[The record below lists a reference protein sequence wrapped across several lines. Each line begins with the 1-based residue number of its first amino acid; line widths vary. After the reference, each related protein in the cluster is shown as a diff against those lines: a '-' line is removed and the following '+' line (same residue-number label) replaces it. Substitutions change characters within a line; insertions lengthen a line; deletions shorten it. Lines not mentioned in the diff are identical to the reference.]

1 MKTGIVVEGG
11 GMRGIYA
18 AGVLDV
24 LLKYG
29 ITADGLIG
37 VSAGAIHGCSFV
49 AGQAG
54 RSIRYNLKYCRDP
67 RYMSFRSLFRT
78 GNLVGNDFCYHELPE
93 QLDPFDNDAFEA
105 SSVAFYATCTDVET
119 GRPVYHRC
127 ESLRGENIE
136 WIRASASMPLVSRIV
151 EINGQKLLDGG
162 VSDSIPAAAFH
173 KMGFEKNLVILT
185 RPDSYRKKPN
195 HMIHAIR
202 RVYRKYPE
210 FIETMECRH
219 LMYNRELEEIRRM
232 EAAGEIFVI
241 RPSRLIKI
249 SRTENR
255 PEKIEEMYDLGCRDG
270 VRALQDAAG
279 FLGVKPGTAG
289 L

>member
-24 LLKYG
+24 LLDHG
-29 ITADGLIG
+29 IKADGLVG

-67 RYMSFRSLFRT
+67 RYMSFRSLVTT
-78 GNLVGNDFCYHELPE
+78 GDLVGNEFCYHELPE

-105 SSVAFYATCTDVET
+105 SPMEFYATCTDVET
-119 GRPVYHRC
+119 GSPVYHRC
-127 ESLRGENIE
+127 DSLRGENIQ

-151 EINGQKLLDGG
+151 EIDGQKLLDGG
-162 VSDSIPAAAFH
+162 VSDSIPAAAFR
-173 KMGFEKNLVILT
+173 KMGFKRSLVILT
-185 RPDSYRKKPN
+185 RPDGYRKKPN
-195 HMIHAIR
+195 HMLPAIR
-202 RVYRKYPE
+202 RVYRRYPE
-210 FIETMECRH
+210 FIKTMESRH
-219 LMYNRELEEIRRM
+219 LMYNRELEEVRRM

-241 RPSRLIKI
+241 RPSHLIKI

-255 PEKIEEMYDLGCRDG
+255 PEKIQQMYELGRLDGMKALRDI
-270 VRALQDAAG
+270 AG
-279 FLGVKPGTAG
+279 FLGVEPAAHG
-289 L
+289 

>member
-24 LLKYG
+24 LLEHG
-29 ITADGLIG
+29 IKADGLVG

-54 RSIRYNLKYCRDP
+54 RSIHYNLKYCRDP
-67 RYMSFRSLFRT
+67 RYMSFRSLVTT
-78 GNLVGNDFCYHELPE
+78 GDLVGNEFCYHELPE
-93 QLDPFDNDAFEA
+93 RLDPFDNDAFEA
-105 SSVAFYATCTDVET
+105 SPMEFYATCTDVET

-127 ESLRGENIE
+127 DSLRGENIQ

-151 EINGQKLLDGG
+151 EIDGHKLLDGG
-162 VSDSIPAAAFH
+162 VSDSIPAAAFR
-173 KMGFEKNLVILT
+173 KMGFGRSLVILT
-185 RPDSYRKKPN
+185 RPDGYRKKPN
-195 HMIHAIR
+195 HMLPAIR
-202 RVYRKYPE
+202 RVYRRYPE
-210 FIETMECRH
+210 FIKTMECRH
-219 LMYNRELEEIRRM
+219 LMYNRELEEVRRM

-241 RPSRLIKI
+241 RPSHLIKI

-255 PEKIEEMYDLGCRDG
+255 PEKIQQMYELGRLDGMKALRDT
-270 VRALQDAAG
+270 AG
-279 FLGVKPGTAG
+279 FLGVEPAVCG
-289 L
+289 

>member
-24 LLKYG
+24 LLEHG
-29 ITADGLIG
+29 IKADGLVG

-67 RYMSFRSLFRT
+67 RYMSFRSLVTT
-78 GNLVGNDFCYHELPE
+78 GDLVGNEFCYHELPE
-93 QLDPFDNDAFEA
+93 RLDPFDNDAFEA
-105 SSVAFYATCTDVET
+105 SPMEFYATCTDVET

-127 ESLRGENIE
+127 DSLRGENIQ

-151 EINGQKLLDGG
+151 EIDGHKLLDGG
-162 VSDSIPAAAFH
+162 VSDSIPAAAFR
-173 KMGFEKNLVILT
+173 KMGFGRSLVILT
-185 RPDSYRKKPN
+185 R
-195 HMIHAIR
+195 
-202 RVYRKYPE
+202 RVYRRYPE
-210 FIETMECRH
+210 FIKTMECRH
-219 LMYNRELEEIRRM
+219 LMYNRELEEVRRM

-241 RPSRLIKI
+241 RPSHLIKI

-255 PEKIEEMYDLGCRDG
+255 PEKIQQMYELGRLDGMKALRDT
-270 VRALQDAAG
+270 AG
-279 FLGVKPGTAG
+279 FLGVEPAVCG
-289 L
+289 

>member
-24 LLKYG
+24 LLDHG
-29 ITADGLIG
+29 IKADGLVG

-67 RYMSFRSLFRT
+67 RYMSFRSLVTT
-78 GNLVGNDFCYHELPE
+78 GDLVGNEFCYHELPE
-93 QLDPFDNDAFEA
+93 RLDPFDNDAFEA
-105 SSVAFYATCTDVET
+105 SPMEFYATCTDVET
-119 GRPVYHRC
+119 GSPVYHRC
-127 ESLRGENIE
+127 DSLRGENIQ

-151 EINGQKLLDGG
+151 EIDGQKLLDGG
-162 VSDSIPAAAFH
+162 VSDSIPAAAFR
-173 KMGFEKNLVILT
+173 KMGFKRSLVILT
-185 RPDSYRKKPN
+185 RPDGYRKKPN
-195 HMIHAIR
+195 HMLPAIR
-202 RVYRKYPE
+202 RVYRRYPE
-210 FIETMECRH
+210 FIKTMESRH
-219 LMYNRELEEIRRM
+219 LMYNRELEEVRRM

-241 RPSRLIKI
+241 RPSHLIKI

-255 PEKIEEMYDLGCRDG
+255 PEKIQQMYELGRLDGMKALRDI
-270 VRALQDAAG
+270 AG
-279 FLGVKPGTAG
+279 FLGVEPDAHG
-289 L
+289 

>member
-24 LLKYG
+24 LLDHG
-29 ITADGLIG
+29 IKADGLVG

-67 RYMSFRSLFRT
+67 RYMSFRSLVTT
-78 GNLVGNDFCYHELPE
+78 GDLVGNEFCYHELPE
-93 QLDPFDNDAFEA
+93 RLDPFDNDAFEA
-105 SSVAFYATCTDVET
+105 SPMEFYATCTDVET
-119 GRPVYHRC
+119 GSPVYHRC
-127 ESLRGENIE
+127 DSLRGENIQ

-151 EINGQKLLDGG
+151 EIDGQKLLDGG
-162 VSDSIPAAAFH
+162 VSDSIPAAAFR
-173 KMGFEKNLVILT
+173 KMGFKRSLVILT
-185 RPDSYRKKPN
+185 RPDGYRKKPN
-195 HMIHAIR
+195 HMLPAIR
-202 RVYRKYPE
+202 RVYRRYPE
-210 FIETMECRH
+210 FIKTMESRH
-219 LMYNRELEEIRRM
+219 LMYNRELEEVRRM

-241 RPSRLIKI
+241 RPSHLIKI

-255 PEKIEEMYDLGCRDG
+255 PEKIQQMYELGRLDGMKALRDI
-270 VRALQDAAG
+270 AG
-279 FLGVKPGTAG
+279 FLGVEPAAHG
-289 L
+289 